1 MNKLRKQLLEQTTEL
16 KIKFVEQ
23 TRIYAT
29 NEFNKLESY
38 SNMEECQIGNL
49 EFGFAVEMTEGG
61 NWNGNKPVMGF
72 SKVDGKNF
80 YNTSGG
86 GKLDKFLSEIYRA
99 VRKGKEL
106 FISNAIDCA
115 IAHYENSITKLA
127 ARVAKKGLN
136 EDKLTM
142 KTSSID
148 LNIETTIDD
157 GNKTVVAHTIIAS
170 GVVQR
175 PHYRYLVR

>member
-29 NEFNKLESY
+29 NEYKKLESY
-38 SNMEECQIGNL
+38 SNMEEWQIGNL

-72 SKVDGKNF
+72 SKIDGKYF
-80 YNTSGG
+80 HNTSGNG
-86 GKLDKFLSEIYRA
+86 QLDKFLSEIYRA

-106 FISNAIDCA
+106 FISNAVDCA
-115 IAHYENSITKLA
+115 VAHYENSITKLA

-142 KTSSID
+142 NTSSID